1 MNKWEIGFPLEPIVR
16 DERMRLYKR
25 GVRDFQIRSFIVSV
39 LIAVFIVGCVS
50 VQQDDSNRAFMFT
63 NNRNNAYLIDQ
74 DMMARQQW
82 QGGDIVYAANGYIDH
97 MAMIDDNTYGIN
109 NTPDIID
116 TDTNGSIRRHNDPD
130 RWAEQGGWTSV
141 EGYYVAVIEPSS
153 GKSSKRKKTFNVG
166 NAFNAQAEITLS
178 PKLYKRNTPSNA
190 HSSQLVR
197 DAYKYIYN
205 IDLAPSA
212 ESDWWSFPKDVLN
225 NSQLI
230 AISEESVVRS

>member
-1 MNKWEIGFPLEPIVR
+1 VGNWISLEPIVR
-16 DERMRLYKR
+16 DERMRLYKL
-25 GVRDFQIRSFIVSV
+25 GVRDFQTRSVIVSV
-39 LIAVFIVGCVS
+39 LLTVFIVGCVS

-130 RWAEQGGWTSV
+130 RWAQQGGWASV
-141 EGYYVAVIEPSS
+141 DGYYVAVIEPSTDIS
-153 GKSSKRKKTFNVG
+153 PRGEKSFDVG
-166 NAFNAQAEITLS
+166 DVFNAQTEITLS

-197 DAYKYIYN
+197 DAYKYLYN

-212 ESDWWSFPKDVLN
+212 PSDGDWWSFPKDVLN